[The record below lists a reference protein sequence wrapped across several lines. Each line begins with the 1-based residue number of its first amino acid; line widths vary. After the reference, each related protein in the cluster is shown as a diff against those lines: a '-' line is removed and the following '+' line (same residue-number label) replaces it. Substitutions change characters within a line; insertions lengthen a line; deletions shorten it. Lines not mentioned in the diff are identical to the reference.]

1 MVKRESG
8 ESFLQECTLS
18 LIKALI
24 LIASIH
30 NQNTVFGHFFG
41 LLDLCFYKHGKNNFQ
56 IRKDFSV
63 GISEYWY
70 TVNTLDLK
78 HISYDISFLDN
89 TLERFVL
96 CRIYQSICK
105 IF

>member
-24 LIASIH
+24 LLASIH

-41 LLDLCFYKHGKNNFQ
+41 LLDLCFYKHGKNNF
-56 IRKDFSV
+56 
-63 GISEYWY
+63 
-70 TVNTLDLK
+70 
-78 HISYDISFLDN
+78 
-89 TLERFVL
+89 
-96 CRIYQSICK
+96 
-105 IF
+105 